1 MESKEFSVFA
11 AHKDHRR
18 HLDNQLIHHLSTPNH
33 TGVFPIIVIA
43 EGAKSIRKRLTELG
57 GNSLVFILDW
67 YHLSDKIWQYMS
79 QIAANKSQ
87 KEEDSKAILA
97 MLWSGQVNESIAYL
111 QTKIIGKNELK
122 KQELI
127 EYLSKHR
134 IEIINYE
141 RRKTAGKKIGSGCLE
156 KANDLIVAH
165 RQKKKGM
172 AWSYDGSES
181 LAILKTVEI
190 NHKWQQFWEKS
201 A

>member
-43 EGAKSIRKRLTELG
+43 EGARSIRKRLTELG

-87 KEEDSKAILA
+87 KEDDSKAILA
-97 MLWSGQVNESIAYL
+97 MLWTGQRKYSVFTN
-111 QTKIIGKNELK
+111 KN
-122 KQELI
+122 
-127 EYLSKHR
+127 YW
-134 IEIINYE
+134 
-141 RRKTAGKKIGSGCLE
+141 
-156 KANDLIVAH
+156 
-165 RQKKKGM
+165 QK
-172 AWSYDGSES
+172 
-181 LAILKTVEI
+181 
-190 NHKWQQFWEKS
+190 
-201 A
+201 